1 MMYISLKNCTRNF
14 AENRKNFTSDGNH
27 GNMGLS
33 EHGISNIKVFMS
45 NAFFCS
51 AIMSAFVSNAM
62 TNEPLN
68 EG

>member
-1 MMYISLKNCTRNF
+1 MINKSTKVLKLYETFCGNF
-14 AENRKNFTSDGNH
+14 AND

-33 EHGISNIKVFMS
+33 EHAISNIKVFMS